1 VRRVKVYIVRDVQR
15 ERRFG
20 VATDTR
26 GGDGAGVLVP
36 DVFGDEDEQV
46 FTMRRYWILVISSKA
61 MISRSGRI

>member
-1 VRRVKVYIVRDVQR
+1 MRRVTVYIVRDVQR

-26 GGDGAGVLVP
+26 GGDGAGVPVP

-46 FTMRRYWILVISSKA
+46 FTMRWYWIRVI
-61 MISRSGRI
+61 